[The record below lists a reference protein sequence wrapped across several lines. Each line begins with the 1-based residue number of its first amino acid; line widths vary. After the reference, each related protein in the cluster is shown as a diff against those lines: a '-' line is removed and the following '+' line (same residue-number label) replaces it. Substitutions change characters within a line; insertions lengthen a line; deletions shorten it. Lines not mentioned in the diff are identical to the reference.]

1 MILKKKGLI
10 IGTLAVL
17 LILTGYF
24 NHIYNQN
31 ALKSKDDTVLD
42 SEKEKF
48 DISIK
53 DASDDEIKLED
64 EEEKEANN
72 SVETS
77 TKGFFKDFRYD
88 RENTRKKEVEYI
100 KNIIDNP
107 NSEDE
112 TKMEAQNQLI
122 ELTNIMEKELGVEGL
137 IKAKGFNDAVV
148 ILQDTSVNVVVDKK
162 ELSPEEVAQIL
173 DIVKRET
180 GQPADNIKIIP
191 RS

>member
-10 IGTLAVL
+10 VGALAVL

-24 NHIYNQN
+24 NYIYNQN
-31 ALKSKDDTVLD
+31 TSKLKDDEIVQD
-42 SEKEKF
+42 NNKEKP
-48 DISIK
+48 DILIK
-53 DASDDEIKLED
+53 DASDVED
-64 EEEKEANN
+64 EEINK

-77 TKGFFKDFRYD
+77 AKSFFKDFRYD

-107 NSEDE
+107 NSEAE
-112 TKMEAQNQLI
+112 KKIEAQNQLM
-122 ELTNIMEKELGVEGL
+122 ELANIMEKELGVEGL

-148 ILQDTSVNVVVDKK
+148 ILQETSVNVVVDKK

-180 GQPADNIKIIP
+180 GQSADNIKIIP
-191 RS
+191 KS